1 MIRKLNLGATAAAL
15 LLAVLAAPVQAQD
28 LTTLQ
33 NDLNAKYKSD
43 AVLVIQKNGI
53 TGEAPNNL
61 APPCPSTWRDNALHA
76 ANTMCQLV
84 EKNYSKALATGD
96 KVNPTSVMIHAKDE
110 KVTVNFT
117 E

>member
-15 LLAVLAAPVQAQD
+15 SLAILAAPARAQNV
-28 LTTLQ
+28 TTLQ

-43 AVLVIQKNGI
+43 AVLVIQKNGV

-76 ANTMCQLV
+76 ASGICQLV
-84 EKNYSKALATGD
+84 ERLTPRRWPPAT
-96 KVNPTSVMIHAKDE
+96 KSIRPAW
-110 KVTVNFT
+110 
-117 E
+117 